1 MTLKPTV
8 GGSSA
13 CRKNLANV
21 AGIGHSNTF
30 TNEGGLKKAKQGQ
43 ASASH
48 VTARPKKSLRELS
61 RSWTLL
67 AQISYGKNVRP
78 RPERTFDGDLI
89 PAIRARR
96 AFGARQKGQAP
107 RCIHGLM

>member
-1 MTLKPTV
+1 M
-8 GGSSA
+8 
-13 CRKNLANV
+13 
-21 AGIGHSNTF
+21 GHSNTF
-30 TNEGGLKKAKQGQ
+30 TNEGGLKSKARAGVGFSRDG
-43 ASASH
+43 A
-48 VTARPKKSLRELS
+48 PEKSLRELS

-96 AFGARQKGQAP
+96 GFGARQKGQAP